1 MTIEAG
7 ASMKEKVVLVTG
19 ARGGLGTHV
28 MPAFLEAGAS
38 RRYRSV
44 TDGQTQRLA
53 TPYRT
58 RT

>member
-1 MTIEAG
+1 
-7 ASMKEKVVLVTG
+7 MKEKVVLVTG